1 MITIQDIAHFLE
13 PSTMRLLVEGAGNTV
28 IAGPAPLDKGAPGQ
42 VSFCGSTAR
51 QPGAL
56 LKVTRASLV
65 IIDRTLAKNTG
76 RDLIGAGVSALI
88 ESDNARL
95 DFMRVLDH
103 FFAPA
108 RPSGIAPSA
117 VIAASARVAPDAYVG
132 PHSSLGEGVE
142 VGAGS
147 VIHAGVQ
154 IYDRV
159 RIGRNVTIHAGTVIG
174 ADGFGYERNPE
185 GVLVKFPHV
194 GGVVIEDDVEIGA
207 NTCIDRGSLGDTRV
221 CQGARI
227 DNLVHVAHNT
237 VVGRHA
243 AVIAHAMI
251 GGSTQIGDF
260 AWVAPSACLRDRIT
274 IGERAVVGL
283 AAVVTKD
290 VPDGVTVMGSPAR
303 EQESQKRLLGKLA
316 KLSEAPE

>member
-1 MITIQDIAHFLE
+1 MITIDEVARFLE
-13 PSTMRLLVEGAGNTV
+13 PAKLIRLVDSAGAATLS
-28 IAGPAPLDKGAPGQ
+28 GPAPILQARKGH
-42 VSFCGSTAR
+42 VSFCGSTATHPEELIR
-51 QPGAL
+51 QA
-56 LKVTRASLV
+56 RASLV
-65 IIDRTLAKNTG
+65 ILDRTLPFDGPA
-76 RDLIGAGVSALI
+76 LASAGVAAVI

-95 DFMRVLDH
+95 DFMRVVDR
-103 FFAPA
+103 FFAAP
-108 RPSGIAPSA
+108 RPRGIAPSA
-117 VIAASARVAPDAYVG
+117 VIAASARVAKDVYIG
-132 PHSSLGEGVE
+132 PLCSLGERVE
-142 VGAGS
+142 IGAGT

-174 ADGFGYERNPE
+174 ADGFGYERDAQ
-185 GVLVKFPHV
+185 GVLVKFPHL

-207 NTCIDRGSLGDTRV
+207 NTCIDRGALGDTRV
-221 CQGARI
+221 CKGARI

-274 IGERAVVGL
+274 IGAHAVVGL
-283 AAVVTKD
+283 AAVVTKS
-290 VPDGVTVMGSPAR
+290 VPDGVTVMGAPAR
-303 EQESQKRLLGKLA
+303 DQASQRRLLGKLS
-316 KLSEAPE
+316 KLADESD